1 MPIVTES
8 NSSLFDRQ
16 YSVKKLSEKF
26 SVVNM
31 RDASRAGKLGAALKS
46 AFFSNRHP
54 FMLALQSCESLGV
67 CFLQL
72 TKTRQSEGCYFIVFL
87 RCFHYRSTR
96 RINISDE
103 GSLLCACLRICA
115 KP

>member
-31 RDASRAGKLGAALKS
+31 RDASRAGKLGGALKRALFNRRHS
-46 AFFSNRHP
+46 FFTNVLSR
-54 FMLALQSCESLGV
+54 
-67 CFLQL
+67 
-72 TKTRQSEGCYFIVFL
+72 TIVV
-87 RCFHYRSTR
+87 H
-96 RINISDE
+96 
-103 GSLLCACLRICA
+103 
-115 KP
+115 